1 MYLDASLSAATS
13 ILLLQPLEVWK
24 TRRQEM
30 VAGSRPLS
38 FKKIPLFSGSTAAL
52 IRGVPAASMYLC
64 GLEGIKDSLSLLSME
79 YMPVLQNK
87 TNSKTSFLVSSLKYV
102 WNAEDDKFTS
112 KGLLIFPGLLR
123 GGLAVIFHPIYVL
136 KTLQETN
143 RASSTTTPN
152 LIRMIVKENA
162 YWRGLGSV
170 LMRDVPSASLYYL
183 FYQKILSFSS
193 SASSSKTQ
201 TTISVTM
208 ASAALASSLATIV
221 THPFDVYRMRKQT
234 SLINLTSWKGQN
246 IFTVGLLPRLLKK
259 GIGASLTWGLWEYFL
274 EKRIN
279 KSLS

>member
-1 MYLDASLSAATS
+1 MYFDASLSAATS

-30 VAGSRPLS
+30 VTGSRPLS
-38 FKKIPLFSGSTAAL
+38 FKKIPWFSGSAAAL

-64 GLEGIKDSLSLLSME
+64 GLETIKDSLSLLSME

-87 TNSKTSFLVSSLKYV
+87 TNTKTPFLVSSLKYV
-102 WNAEDDKFTS
+102 WNAENDKFTS
-112 KGLLIFPGLLR
+112 RGLLIFPGLLR

-143 RASSTTTPN
+143 KASSTTTLN

-170 LMRDVPSASLYYL
+170 LMRDVPSASLYYM

-193 SASSSKTQ
+193 SASSSKTGQ

-208 ASAALASSLATIV
+208 ASAALASSLATV
-221 THPFDVYRMRKQT
+221 LTHPFDVYRMRKQT

-274 EKRIN
+274 EKKN
-279 KSLS
+279 K